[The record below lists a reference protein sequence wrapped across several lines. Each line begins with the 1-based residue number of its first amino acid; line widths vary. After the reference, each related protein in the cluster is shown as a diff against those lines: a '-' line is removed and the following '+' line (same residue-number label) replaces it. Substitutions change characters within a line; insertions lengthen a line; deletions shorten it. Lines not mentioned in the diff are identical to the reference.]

1 MAQDRRSLEKRRRC
15 EASAAA
21 LVDCL
26 DMLIEILLRLPAKQI
41 FRTKA
46 VSKEWYSI
54 ISDPIFVVNYAKR
67 NSKSL
72 SGFVL
77 NGRRAPSPE
86 FFFVSLRGNT
96 RRPARD
102 PEFINIPQIKI
113 QNICKGLLC
122 YSQPHMDDSGFT
134 SYYVCNPTSGQTK
147 RISVLDHSDN
157 RRVMSVDL
165 AFDPLKSAFYN
176 LIFVTELSRSESQQL
191 IKIGIYS
198 SKTQSWSYGLYNL
211 AYEVGFGHG
220 VHCKGAIYWSHV
232 RNDSVSYFDLEAN
245 CIQNLGIPQMTSE
258 PHRTNIGYLGESG
271 GRLHLVRTC
280 RPSSIRFIIFE
291 MKDDRS
297 GWLVKCQGDF
307 GNLVACFPRMGR
319 FAHGPYQFNLMNLF
333 EGEREEDL
341 NILLK
346 IPGGVVQYNA
356 KDKTSRKLRG
366 LPRGCVYSEFS
377 FFHWTSKSYQ
387 CIETLACI

>member
-21 LVDCL
+21 LVNCL
-26 DMLIEILLRLPAKQI
+26 DMLIEILMLLPAKQI

-67 NSKSL
+67 SSKSL

-96 RRPARD
+96 SRPARD
-102 PEFINIPQIKI
+102 PQFIHIPQIKI

-191 IKIGIYS
+191 IKIGTYS
-198 SKTQSWSYGLYNL
+198 SKTQSWTYGLHNL
-211 AYEVGFGHG
+211 AYENPTGRTLVTLGSRA
-220 VHCKGAIYWSHV
+220 GA
-232 RNDSVSYFDLEAN
+232 
-245 CIQNLGIPQMTSE
+245 CIL
-258 PHRTNIGYLGESG
+258 SG
-271 GRLHLVRTC
+271 SADRA
-280 RPSSIRFIIFE
+280 SIRFTVFE

-297 GWLVKCQGDF
+297 GWLVKCQSDF
-307 GNLVACFPRMGR
+307 GDLVACFPRMGR

-341 NILLK
+341 NIVLK
-346 IPGGVVQYNA
+346 IPGAVVQYNA

-377 FFHWTSKSYQ
+377 FFHSSKSYQ
-387 CIETLACI
+387 CIETLAYI